1 MPATSVVQPQQQQQ
15 VQLVSAQPQQQ
26 PQQLVVS
33 QQQQQQPQQL
43 VIGQQQ
49 LLPKPGG
56 TPVIQQGCFK

>member
-1 MPATSVVQPQQQQQ
+1 MPAASVVQPQQQQQ

-33 QQQQQQPQQL
+33 QQQQQPQQI